1 MTEHIDAL
9 DRTHRSNLRQLLSAE
24 DPAAGTR
31 SYPSHQQAAI
41 VRSIV
46 SIPARPATLE
56 AVRPRHRRQ
65 RYVVAAGVAGAL
77 ALGGVTAVA
86 GLRPA
91 GEVATAPMAPPIILN
106 GVGTD
111 TVPLPPAPHGA
122 TYLRLELTCFGGT
135 RCETPG
141 GFVTSDSPKGPL
153 YQRDALPLTATVDP
167 TNAQQLAPLNPAS
180 GLPVTVTAGTRW
192 RLYAVYTDSLNPVV
206 APLHDGRTLGIP
218 NNLEWPDLVPA
229 VATNGRTGWIDRRQL
244 IESAKPQ
251 LPVYDQDGSTVL
263 GTADLS
269 RSAP

>member
-1 MTEHIDAL
+1 MTEHINTL
-9 DRTHRSNLRQLLSAE
+9 DHSSNLRQLLGSE
-24 DPAAGTR
+24 DPAAGIR
-31 SYPSHQQAAI
+31 PYAPHRQAADVRAI
-41 VRSIV
+41 VATAAQPTIHD
-46 SIPARPATLE
+46 ATRPH
-56 AVRPRHRRQ
+56 RRHR
-65 RYVVAAGVAGAL
+65 RYVVAAGIAGAL

-135 RCETPG
+135 QCETPG
-141 GFVTSDSPKGPL
+141 GSVTSDSPNGPL
-153 YQRDALPLTATVDP
+153 YQRDALPLTATVDA
-167 TNAQQLAPLNPAS
+167 TNPQQLAPLNPGS
-180 GLPVTVTAGTRW
+180 GLPVTVTPGTRW

-206 APLHDGRTLGIP
+206 APLQDGRTLGIP

-229 VATNGRTGWIDRRQL
+229 VATNGRAGWIDRQQL

-251 LPVYDQDGSTVL
+251 LPVYDQNGSTVL
-263 GTADLS
+263 GIADLS
-269 RSAP
+269 RSAH